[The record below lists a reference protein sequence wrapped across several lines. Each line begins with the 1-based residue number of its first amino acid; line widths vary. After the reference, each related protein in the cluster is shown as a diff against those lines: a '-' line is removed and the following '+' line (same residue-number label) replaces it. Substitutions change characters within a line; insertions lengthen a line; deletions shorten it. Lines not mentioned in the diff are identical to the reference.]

1 MINYSNILYLLL
13 IKNTLNKMSHNKIK
27 FGTDG
32 WRAIIAQEFTT
43 ENVARVAYA
52 TAKWAK
58 TISEQPSIA
67 IGHDC
72 RFAGALF
79 VETAIKILCS
89 EGVKVY
95 AHKGICSTP
104 MLSLACK
111 NYNTTAG
118 IVITASHNP
127 PSYNGFKLKS
137 NYGGPT
143 IPNDIAIVES
153 LIPDTITIP
162 KTNLESFMS
171 QNQLVYVDLEL
182 DYIKHVEANF
192 DMNAI
197 RNSGML
203 FGYDAMYG
211 AGQDVARKLL
221 PNNLVY
227 LHCEQNPSFYGQ
239 APEPIHKNLLEF
251 SALMKNSPEL
261 NFGFANDGD
270 ADRIGC
276 YDGDGNFVDSHHI
289 LLLLIH
295 YMHQYKK
302 ETGKV
307 VVSFTVSNKIKKLC
321 DAYQIPCEV
330 TPVGFK
336 YICEIM
342 VNEDVLVGGEESGG
356 LAIKGHIP
364 ERDGIWIAL
373 VLMEFMALTGKN
385 IKELI
390 AEVYAIVGAFEYDR
404 YDLHISEEIK
414 QNVIKNCSEDNYKKF
429 GKYDVQK
436 RETIDGW
443 KYFLNEEDWLMIRA
457 SGTEPVL
464 RVYAQSQ
471 DRNAVI
477 DILENAKKTL
487 LSE

>member
-1 MINYSNILYLLL
+1 MKNIA
-13 IKNTLNKMSHNKIK
+13 IK

-43 ENVARVAYA
+43 DNVARVTYA
-52 TAKWAK
+52 TAQWIKSFDDK
-58 TISEQPSIA
+58 PSIA

-79 VETAIKILCS
+79 VETAIKILCN

-111 NYNTTAG
+111 QHNTSAG

-143 IPNDIAIVES
+143 IPSDIAKVES
-153 LIPDTITIP
+153 LIPETIDIP
-162 KTNLESFMS
+162 NVDFETYIQNGLLE
-171 QNQLVYVDLEL
+171 YVDMETA
-182 DYIKHVEANF
+182 YFNHVEASF

-197 RNSGML
+197 RNSGMV

-211 AGQDVARKLL
+211 AGQNIARRLL

-227 LHCEQNPSFYGQ
+227 LHCEHNPGFDGQ

-251 SALMKNSPEL
+251 SELMKKSSDL

-276 YDGDGNFVDSHHI
+276 YDGNGNFVDSHHI

-295 YMHQYKK
+295 YLHHYKK
-302 ETGKV
+302 MTGKV

-321 DAYQIPCEV
+321 DAYGIECIV

-342 VNEDVLVGGEESGG
+342 VNDDVLVGGEESGG

-364 ERDGIWIAL
+364 ERDGVWIAL
-373 VLMEFMALTGKN
+373 VLMEFMAKTGKTIN
-385 IKELI
+385 ELI
-390 AEVYAIVGAFEYDR
+390 DEVYDIVGGFEYDR
-404 YDLHISEEIK
+404 YDLHITEAQK
-414 QNVIKNCSEDNYKKF
+414 QNVVKNCTEDNYKNF
-429 GKYDVQK
+429 GQFQVLR

-443 KYFLNEEDWLMIRA
+443 KYFLNDEDWLMIRA

-464 RVYAQSQ
+464 RVYAQSS
-471 DRNAVI
+471 NSENVI
-477 DILENAKKTL
+477 SILETAKSTL
-487 LSE
+487 LGE